1 MKVGE
6 ELARASCWHLW
17 QQLSFIEYF
26 GEDIEFY
33 KRDPTLSQG
42 LSVLWTWALQMCR
55 ILVRAFSTRSRALTI
70 TILQFRIWAPLVV
83 PAYREGGVSEQFL
96 SVHPLPAKTIQSGQ
110 DHVSQRKILIS
121 SQQPVKPCFALTRS
135 FRRKSCLDLQ
145 TWFGRSSP
153 GNGDSC
159 RKPNFFPKFRKK
171 LSWSG
176 IREKFSE
183 CEIHLFRL
191 ISSFSLAGLDVTR
204 LFWKGTDL
212 RRALWNLTLNS
223 KLFILCWK
231 N

>member
-1 MKVGE
+1 M
-6 ELARASCWHLW
+6 LASLTTTLFHRVLWWEHRVLRAWG
-17 QQLSFIEYF
+17 YAVM
-26 GEDIEFY
+26 
-33 KRDPTLSQG
+33 RTLSTMNM
-42 LSVLWTWALQMCR
+42 SCYKWV
-55 ILVRAFSTRSRALTI
+55 AFWRELFRTRSRALTI
-70 TILQFRIWAPLVV
+70 TILQFRIWAHLVV

-96 SVHPLPAKTIQSGQ
+96 RVQPMPAKTIKSGQ
-110 DHVSQRKILIS
+110 DHMSQRKILVS

-191 ISSFSLAGLDVTR
+191 ISSFSLAGVDVTR
-204 LFWKGTDL
+204 LFWKGMGL

-223 KLFILCWK
+223 KLFILWWK